1 MLSVAKSLCPSCDE
15 IIQIVEA
22 ASLPPDVPLVRQGW
36 RTYEPALASE

>member
-1 MLSVAKSLCPSCDE
+1 MLSVAKHLDLRYNE

-22 ASLPPDVPLVRQGW
+22 ASLPPDVPFVRQGW